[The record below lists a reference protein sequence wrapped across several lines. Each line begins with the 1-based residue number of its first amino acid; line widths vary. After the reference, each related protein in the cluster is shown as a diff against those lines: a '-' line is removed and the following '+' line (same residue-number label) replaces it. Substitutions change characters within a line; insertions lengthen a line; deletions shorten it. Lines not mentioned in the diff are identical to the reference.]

1 MGGRKRRFSKN
12 GGGSGGGGGSS
23 SGGGLFVKGGVL
35 ADWRNDPSSSSRSTP
50 IPSRIKSKSKP
61 LEKLING
68 KSAIGLDYVKS
79 KLIVDDG
86 SSGETLKYDVD
97 ESRPRILFNDK
108 ESKIVAYVD
117 ETPCIDA
124 HGGVSEITYDYY
136 YGSELGESSCSQRKG
151 LGFSSETVEEEEEEM
166 TPRVV
171 MGDVLVK
178 EEIGEAMKEEMTPKL
193 ISDVSVKDEI
203 EGGPSELN
211 SSAETKK
218 ISDSARRRRKEEEEM
233 FILSDSTR
241 KKNSGYLSVGGMK
254 FYTEDISDYES
265 DELMNANE
273 GESPEESLD
282 SSDSSDVDESSGSDS
297 TDDIYGSDLDLDDEV
312 VKDYL
317 EGIGG
322 SSELMDVDF
331 LRKLA
336 LDDSPSS
343 TSGDDKRSKKLGGIS
358 LLNASREYGMKKPRP
373 RKKRDSLGSQRG
385 EGYGMSIGS
394 LAEDDLFFV
403 KDPRSASGKK
413 KKHASYLPSSWPSEG
428 QKSKNFRGIPGAK
441 KKHRKELMAVKR
453 RDRMIRRGV
462 DLDEINLKL
471 KQMVVDEVDMLCFQ
485 PMVSG
490 DCSQVQRLAS
500 IYRLSSGRQ
509 GSGKKRF
516 VTVSRTAQ
524 TCMPSSSD
532 KIRLEKLLQDGDEP
546 SDFVI
551 NQPLAA
557 GERSRSKRTPKFIS
571 SGSLDDNSSS
581 RKKSGSANRGGG
593 GESGGKKRY
602 NGKDAVIYDANQP
615 MSFVSSGVM
624 QVEDDSKIE
633 EEIQITTTTSVV
645 NAKKD
650 IISSSSVSVMTKV
663 GEFEMHTKGFGSKMM
678 AKMGFVEGG
687 GLGKDGQGIVA
698 PVEAVKR
705 PKSLGLGVEF
715 SPTSDAAKEKPSSSS
730 SATRVRTKARTPTTT
745 RTTSTSRRSSLSK
758 SAPGI
763 GASKPTP
770 GIGAFERHTKGFGSK
785 MMEKMG
791 FIEGMGLGRDSQGI
805 VNPLVA
811 VRLPKSR
818 GIGATNS

>member
-12 GGGSGGGGGSS
+12 GGGTGGRGGSS

-35 ADWRNDPSSSSRSTP
+35 SDWRNDPSSSSRPTP
-50 IPSRIKSKSKP
+50 IPSRIKSNSKP

-86 SSGETLKYDVD
+86 SGGETLKYDVD
-97 ESRPRILFNDK
+97 ESLPRVLFNDK

-117 ETPCIDA
+117 ETPCGDP

-136 YGSELGESSCSQRKG
+136 YGFELGESSGSQRKG
-151 LGFSSETVEEEEEEM
+151 LGFSSETVEEEEEEI

-178 EEIGEAMKEEMTPKL
+178 EEIGEAVKEEEMTPRL
-193 ISDVSVKDEI
+193 ISDVSVKEEM
-203 EGGPSELN
+203 EGAPSALN
-211 SSAETKK
+211 SSTAETKP
-218 ISDSARRRRKEEEEM
+218 ISDSVGRRRKKEEEM
-233 FILSDSTR
+233 FILNDSTP
-241 KKNSGYLSVGGMK
+241 KKNSGYLSIGGVK

-282 SSDSSDVDESSGSDS
+282 SSDSSDVEESTGSDI
-297 TDDIYGSDLDLDDEV
+297 TDDIYGSDLDVDDEV

-336 LDDSPSS
+336 LDDSPSC

-358 LLNASREYGMKKPRP
+358 LLNASREYGMKKPRL

-403 KDPRSASGKK
+403 KDPRSTSGKK
-413 KKHASYLPSSWPSEG
+413 KKHVSYLPRSWPSEG
-428 QKSKNFRGIPGAK
+428 QKSKNFQGIPGAK
-441 KKHRKELMAVKR
+441 KKHRKELMAMKR

-485 PMVSG
+485 PMLSG

-516 VTVSRTAQ
+516 VTVSRTSQ

-532 KIRLEKLLQDGDEP
+532 KIRLEKLLRDGDEP

-557 GERSRSKRTPKFIS
+557 GERSRSKRTPKFIT
-571 SGSLDDNSSS
+571 SGSVDDKTSS
-581 RKKSGSANRGGG
+581 RRKSRSGNRGGGG
-593 GESGGKKRY
+593 GESGGKKRW
-602 NGKDAVIYDANQP
+602 DAVIYDANQP

-624 QVEDDSKIE
+624 QVDDDSKIE

-645 NAKKD
+645 DAKKD
-650 IISSSSVSVMTKV
+650 FISSSSLSMTTKV

-698 PVEAVKR
+698 PVEAIKR

-715 SPTSDAAKEKPSSSS
+715 SPTLDAAEDKPSS
-730 SATRVRTKARTPTTT
+730 SATRVKTKARTPTTT
-745 RTTSTSRRSSLSK
+745 RTISTSRRSSLSK
-758 SAPGI
+758 SA
-763 GASKPTP
+763 P

-791 FIEGMGLGRDSQGI
+791 FVEGMGLGRDSQGI

-818 GIGATNS
+818 GIGATNR

>member
-1 MGGRKRRFSKN
+1 MGSRKRRFSKN
-12 GGGSGGGGGSS
+12 GGGSSGG
-23 SGGGLFVKGGVL
+23 GGGLFVKGGVL
-35 ADWRNDPSSSSRSTP
+35 ADWRNDPSSSSRPTP

-117 ETPCIDA
+117 ETPCVDA

-136 YGSELGESSCSQRKG
+136 YGSELGESSCSQHKG

-166 TPRVV
+166 TPKVV
-171 MGDVLVK
+171 MGDELVK
-178 EEIGEAMKEEMTPKL
+178 EEIGEAVKEEEMTPRL
-193 ISDVSVKDEI
+193 ISDVSVKEEI
-203 EGGPSELN
+203 EGGTSELN
-211 SSAETKK
+211 SSAAETKK

-233 FILSDSTR
+233 FILNDSTP
-241 KKNSGYLSVGGMK
+241 KKNSGYLSIGGMK
-254 FYTEDISDYES
+254 LYTEDISDYES

-273 GESPEESLD
+273 GESHEESLD

-322 SSELMDVDF
+322 SSELMDVEF

-358 LLNASREYGMKKPRP
+358 LLNASREYGMKKPRL

-394 LAEDDLFFV
+394 LAEDDLFFL

-413 KKHASYLPSSWPSEG
+413 KKHASYLPRSWPSEG

-485 PMVSG
+485 PMHSG
-490 DCSQVQRLAS
+490 DCTQVQRLAS
-500 IYRLSSGRQ
+500 IYRLASGRQ

-532 KIRLEKLLQDGDEP
+532 KIRLEKLLREGDEP

-551 NQPLAA
+551 TQPLAA

-571 SGSLDDNSSS
+571 SGSVDDKSSS
-581 RKKSGSANRGGG
+581 RRKSGSGNRGGG

-602 NGKDAVIYDANQP
+602 SGKDAVIYDANQP

-624 QVEDDSKIE
+624 QVDDDSKIE

-645 NAKKD
+645 DAKKD
-650 IISSSSVSVMTKV
+650 IISGSSNSLSVMTKV

-678 AKMGFVEGG
+678 ARMGFVEGG

-705 PKSLGLGVEF
+705 PKSLGLGVQF
-715 SPTSDAAKEKPSSSS
+715 SPTADAAEDKPSSS
-730 SATRVRTKARTPTTT
+730 SATRVGTKARTPTTT
-745 RTTSTSRRSSLSK
+745 RTTNASRRSSLSK

-818 GIGATNS
+818 GIGATNR

>member
-12 GGGSGGGGGSS
+12 GGGGSGGGRGGG
-23 SGGGLFVKGGVL
+23 GGGLFVQGGVL
-35 ADWRNDPSSSSRSTP
+35 SDWRNDPSSSSRPTP
-50 IPSRIKSKSKP
+50 IPSRIKSKPKP

-86 SSGETLKYDVD
+86 AGGDGGGETFKYDMD

-117 ETPCIDA
+117 ETPCTDA
-124 HGGVSEITYDYY
+124 HVGASEITYDYY
-136 YGSELGESSCSQRKG
+136 YGSELGESSGSQRKG

-166 TPRVV
+166 VPRVV
-171 MGDVLVK
+171 IIGGGDDGDGTKAVGVV
-178 EEIGEAMKEEMTPKL
+178 EEVEMTPRL
-193 ISDVSVKDEI
+193 ISDVSVKEEV

-211 SSAETKK
+211 SSPAQTKK
-218 ISDSARRRRKEEEEM
+218 ASARRRRKEEEEM
-233 FILSDSTR
+233 FILNDSTP
-241 KKNSGYLSVGGMK
+241 KKNSGYLSIGGMK
-254 FYTEDISDYES
+254 LYTEDISDYES
-265 DELMNANE
+265 DDLMNANE

-282 SSDSSDVDESSGSDS
+282 SSDSSDVEESSGSDS
-297 TDDIYGSDLDLDDEV
+297 SDDDIYGSGLDLDDEV

-343 TSGDDKRSKKLGGIS
+343 GDDMRSKKLGGIS
-358 LLNASREYGMKKPRP
+358 LLNASREYGMKKPRL

-385 EGYGMSIGS
+385 EAFMGTGS

-403 KDPRSASGKK
+403 KDPRSGSGKK
-413 KKHASYLPSSWPSEG
+413 KKHASYLPRSWPGES
-428 QKSKNFRGIPGAK
+428 QKSKNARSIPGAK

-485 PMVSG
+485 PMHSG
-490 DCSQVQRLAS
+490 DCTQVQRLAS

-516 VTVSRTAQ
+516 LTVSRTAQ

-532 KIRLEKLLQDGDEP
+532 KIRLEKLLRDGDES

-551 NQPLAA
+551 NQPLAV
-557 GERSRSKRTPKFIS
+557 GERSRSRRTPNFIS
-571 SGSLDDNSSS
+571 LSSVDDKSSS
-581 RKKSGSANRGGG
+581 RRKSGSGNRGG

-602 NGKDAVIYDANQP
+602 SGKDAVIYDANQP

-624 QVEDDSKIE
+624 QVDDDSKVE
-633 EEIQITTTTSVV
+633 EEIQITTETTVV
-645 NAKKD
+645 DAKE
-650 IISSSSVSVMTKV
+650 IISSSLSVMTKV

-715 SPTSDAAKEKPSSSS
+715 SPTSEAAEDKPSSSS
-730 SATRVRTKARTPTTT
+730 APRVKTKARTPNATRTPTTT
-745 RTTSTSRRSSLSK
+745 RTASTSRRSSLSK
-758 SAPGI
+758 SA
-763 GASKPTP
+763 P

-791 FIEGMGLGRDSQGI
+791 FVEGMGLGRDSQGI

-818 GIGATNS
+818 GIGATNR

>member
-23 SGGGLFVKGGVL
+23 SGGLFVKGGVL
-35 ADWRNDPSSSSRSTP
+35 SDWRNDPSSSSRPTP
-50 IPSRIKSKSKP
+50 IPYRIKSKSKP

-79 KLIVDDG
+79 KLIVDEG
-86 SSGETLKYDVD
+86 SGGETLKYDVD
-97 ESRPRILFNDK
+97 ESLPRVLFNDK

-117 ETPCIDA
+117 ETPCIDP
-124 HGGVSEITYDYY
+124 HGAVSEITYDYF
-136 YGSELGESSCSQRKG
+136 YGSELGESSGSQRKG
-151 LGFSSETVEEEEEEM
+151 LGFSSETVEEEEEGI

-178 EEIGEAMKEEMTPKL
+178 EEIEEAVKEEEMTLRL
-193 ISDVSVKDEI
+193 ISDVSVKEEI
-203 EGGPSELN
+203 GCVPSELN
-211 SSAETKK
+211 SSAAEKK
-218 ISDSARRRRKEEEEM
+218 PISDSVRRRRKEEEEM
-233 FILSDSTR
+233 FILNDSTP
-241 KKNSGYLSVGGMK
+241 KKNSGYLSIGGMK

-273 GESPEESLD
+273 GESHEESLD
-282 SSDSSDVDESSGSDS
+282 SSDLSDVEESSGSDS
-297 TDDIYGSDLDLDDEV
+297 TDDIYGSDLDVDDEV

-322 SSELMDVDF
+322 SSELMDVEF
-331 LRKLA
+331 LRKFA
-336 LDDSPSS
+336 LDDSPSC

-358 LLNASREYGMKKPRP
+358 LLNASREYGVKKPRL

-403 KDPRSASGKK
+403 KDPRSAAGKK
-413 KKHASYLPSSWPSEG
+413 KKHASYLPRYWPSEG
-428 QKSKNFRGIPGAK
+428 QKSKNFQGIPGAK

-485 PMVSG
+485 PMLSG
-490 DCSQVQRLAS
+490 DCSQVQHLAS

-516 VTVSRTAQ
+516 VTVSRTSQ

-532 KIRLEKLLQDGDEP
+532 KIRLEKLLREGDEP

-557 GERSRSKRTPKFIS
+557 GERSRSKRTPKFIT
-571 SGSLDDNSSS
+571 SGSVDDKSSS
-581 RKKSGSANRGGG
+581 RRKSGSGNRGG

-602 NGKDAVIYDANQP
+602 GGKDAVIYDANQP

-624 QVEDDSKIE
+624 QVDDDSKIE

-645 NAKKD
+645 DAKKD
-650 IISSSSVSVMTKV
+650 IISSSSSSSSSLSMTTKV

-698 PVEAVKR
+698 PVEAIKR
-705 PKSLGLGVEF
+705 PRSLGLGVEF
-715 SPTSDAAKEKPSSSS
+715 SPTLDAFEDKPSSS

-745 RTTSTSRRSSLSK
+745 RTVSTSKRTSLSK
-758 SAPGI
+758 SA
-763 GASKPTP
+763 P

-791 FIEGMGLGRDSQGI
+791 FVEGMGLGRDSQGI

-818 GIGATNS
+818 GIGATNR